1 MLVAWNTSPKDRCQ
15 LSSLQDAQE
24 YQLRSSYSLKYC
36 GERWEARR
44 CHVALFRRRRR
55 IGISNTLETTSIIVL
70 GGTSG

>member
-36 GERWEARR
+36 GDDGKLGDAMW
-44 CHVALFRRRRR
+44 LFSVVDD
-55 IGISNTLETTSIIVL
+55 GLE
-70 GGTSG
+70 